1 MFQPS
6 SINVLLSQHGKDVTF
21 NSISTGTYNPVTGL
35 TNSVTPFTVKA
46 YFFDYRDNMIDG
58 SAVQKGD
65 RRVVFKHSDT
75 SGATIP
81 APKANDK
88 IVSGGKTLNIVRSE
102 VVESAGVTMC
112 YLLQVRG

>member
-6 SINVLLSQHGKDVTF
+6 SLNVLLNQHGKNVTF
-21 NSISTGTYNPVTGL
+21 NSVTTGTYNPVAGL
-35 TNSVTPFTVKA
+35 SNSTTPYTVKA
-46 YFFDYRDNMIDG
+46 YFFDYKDNMIDG
-58 SAVQKGD
+58 GAVQKGD
-65 RRVVFKHSDT
+65 RRVALKHSDT
-75 SGATIP
+75 SGAPIP

-88 IVSGGKTLNIVRSE
+88 VVSGGKTLNIVRSE

>member
-6 SINVLLSQHGKDVTF
+6 SLNVLLNQHGKNVTF
-21 NSISTGTYNPVTGL
+21 NSVATGTYNPITGL
-35 TNSVTPFTVKA
+35 SNSNVDYTVKA
-46 YFFDYRDNMIDG
+46 YFFDYKDNMIDG

-65 RRVVFKHSDT
+65 RRVALKHSDT
-75 SGATIP
+75 SGTPIP